1 VIYVNGDSHSAGAD
15 IIPGIA
21 FAQDDPRYLGYGRK
35 AHPEAV
41 LQTWGYYFAQ
51 AMNRGFYCEAESGSS
66 NNRILRTTKKLIEN
80 TAKKDE
86 LFIAIGWTSPER
98 EEWQYGEDYIQVTA
112 SGTDSVPKSMEEE
125 YKEWVLN
132 QTQEELKSKELKW
145 NQLISSFSEELIDQ
159 GIRHLFFHTSE
170 YKAYLLEHG
179 FSPIGTTNHFGAD
192 AHQAW
197 ADHLVPFANRR
208 LNTHLTNHKNNCIIT
223 RVKQEFKGLRK
234 WQPTYS

>member
-1 VIYVNGDSHSAGAD
+1 MIYVNGDSHSAGAD

-51 AMNRGFYCEAESGSS
+51 AMDRGFYCEAESGSS
-66 NNRILRTTKKLIEN
+66 NNRILRTTKKLIKN
-80 TAKKDE
+80 TVKKEE

-125 YKEWVLN
+125 YKEWVLR
-132 QTQEELKSKELKW
+132 QTPEELKSKELKW
-145 NQLISSFSEELIDQ
+145 NQLISSFSDELIDQ

-179 FSPIGTTNHFGAD
+179 FFPIGTTNHFGAD

-208 LNTHLTNHKNNCIIT
+208 LNTYLTNHKNNCIIT

-234 WQPTYS
+234 WQPTY